1 MKPDPV
7 TDAAAAAGEAGSA
20 AAALAPASVDAPDNA
35 PGGILRKAREAR
47 GESRGD
53 VVQALKLS
61 LQQIEAIESGR
72 FEALP
77 GPLFVRGFLRNYA
90 RHLGLDPQPLLA
102 SFDGGTTVAAA
113 PGSTLDTRDHA
124 VFNVQDHAP
133 AAEKPRSSLLPL
145 FLVVAVLLA
154 LLGAGI
160 FFGWFEA
167 WQEPESTVVTT
178 QLPAPDALSESG
190 GIAPE
195 NSQQPA
201 AAGTGTAPSP
211 GVAAPSGEPS
221 PAADAPRIS
230 TLAFT
235 LTARAW
241 IKVSEEGRG
250 GFLVNRTY
258 APGSAPLRVQGKPP
272 FSLSITNADKV
283 RLEFDGKPVDL
294 KPYTNKANT
303 ASLTLQ

>member
-7 TDAAAAAGEAGSA
+7 TDAAAAGEAG
-20 AAALAPASVDAPDNA
+20 AAALASASGGAPDNA
-35 PGGILRKAREAR
+35 PGSILRKAREAR

-102 SFDGGTTVAAA
+102 GFDGGTTMAAA
-113 PGSTLDTRDHA
+113 PGSTLDTRGHA
-124 VFNVQDHAP
+124 VFNAQDHAP
-133 AAEKPRSSLLPL
+133 AAVKPRSSLLPL
-145 FLVVAVLLA
+145 SLVVAVLLA

-178 QLPAPDALSESG
+178 QISEPG

-195 NSQQPA
+195 SSQQPE
-201 AAGTGTAPSP
+201 AAGIAPSP
-211 GVAAPSGEPS
+211 DVPAPSGESP

-235 LTARAW
+235 LTAKAW
-241 IKVSEEGRG
+241 IKVSEEGRS

-283 RLEFDGKPVDL
+283 TLEFDGKPVDL